1 MESPWKEGPL
11 ELHSQAEEPHTVV
24 EEAPA
29 GSLVVQHL
37 LELEAEDPLA
47 GPGPPL
53 EPPEVAAEAAE
64 PPEVEAE
71 AAVEVA
77 AEAAVEVVVEVQPHN
92 PVEVHHEQKED
103 QEEEEATGS
112 NFG

>member
-1 MESPWKEGPL
+1 MQSPGQEGPL
-11 ELHSQAEEPHTVV
+11 QSHSQAEEPHSVV

-53 EPPEVAAEAAE
+53 EPPEVAAEADE
-64 PPEVEAE
+64 PPAVVAE
-71 AAVEVA
+71 AAVE
-77 AEAAVEVVVEVQPHN
+77 AAVEAEAEAELEVEAVLEVQPN
-92 PVEVHHEQKED
+92 EPV
-103 QEEEEATGS
+103 
-112 NFG
+112 